1 MFCWCKSIIMLPTTD
16 SVSRLTSA
24 PRGVPNEVTANP
36 VFLYMYVYSVNIAII
51 DNVILGIR
59 TGGMSNEGS
68 SNVVIDKTPTEED
81 MGAHEE

>member
-1 MFCWCKSIIMLPTTD
+1 
-16 SVSRLTSA
+16 
-24 PRGVPNEVTANP
+24 
-36 VFLYMYVYSVNIAII
+36 MYVYSVNIAII